1 MTIQQIS
8 VFLEN
13 RAGQLAEI
21 TKILADNGIDLRALS
36 IAETADYGVLRMIVD
51 DPKRAT
57 GILLDSG
64 YIMSLTPVLAVS
76 VPDRMKEFEA
86 LVARRLR
93 ARRARRPD
101 PRAQPAGRG
110 RHRRRVHVLALHPRP
125 GQGLHGV
132 PRLRRGQVHR
142 PHAAE
147 GHRHL
152 HPRGAWT
159 EVTG

>member
-64 YIMSLTPVLAVS
+64 YVMSLTPVLAVS
-76 VPDRMKEFEA
+76 VPDA
-86 LVARRLR
+86 PGGLSNVTLPVLYA
-93 ARRARRPD
+93 P
-101 PRAQPAGRG
+101 PRACSGRG
-110 RHRRRVHVLALHPRP
+110 RGQFQGRPRRRPCARFRPRA
-125 GQGLHGV
+125 
-132 PRLRRGQVHR
+132 PR
-142 PHAAE
+142 
-147 GHRHL
+147 
-152 HPRGAWT
+152 
-159 EVTG
+159 